1 MGKFYLHKD
10 GVLYGTGECPDGLED
25 RQAFNGYQV
34 GLGEPPEWLITPTT
48 VVPYQ
53 VARRE
58 EYPTMGEQMD
68 MLWHAMKDGTLPKV
82 EPFFSQIEAVKARHP
97 KPSN

>member
-1 MGKFYLHKD
+1 MGKYYLHKD
-10 GVLYGTGECPDGLED
+10 GVLHGTGSCPDGQEG
-25 RQAFNGYQV
+25 RQAFADYQV
-34 GLGEPPEWLITPTT
+34 GLGDPPDWLVKP
-48 VVPYQ
+48 VVQVPYQ

-68 MLWHAMKDGTLPKV
+68 MLWHAMKDGTMPKV